1 MKLLLKQDSKYK
13 NKKMTKII
21 HNLCPTC
28 HRNIDIIEVPMAKIM
43 VRSLLKVYKWAL
55 ENKPVTA
62 LDQVYF
68 NMNEV
73 KSMFNHSE
81 YARFNDMVH
90 FSDILEKHGKAQYSI
105 NLPKAEKFLKGEISI
120 PLVILKNPVTR
131 EVQFRNWGTINDV
144 PSIVE
149 FLNEEGNYV
158 PTYHKGSI

>member
-1 MKLLLKQDSKYK
+1 MRLLQRQDSKS
-13 NKKMTKII
+13 KKMKTN
-21 HNLCPTC
+21 NLCPLC
-28 HRNIDIIEVPMAKIM
+28 HRNIDIIEIPLAKIM
-43 VRSLLKVYKWAL
+43 VRSMLKVYKWAL
-55 ENKPVTA
+55 EQKQTA

-68 NMNEV
+68 NMKEV
-73 KSMFNHSE
+73 RGMFNHTE
-81 YARFNDMVH
+81 YARFGDLVH

-120 PLVILKNPVTR
+120 PLVVLKNPVTK

-149 FLNEEGNYV
+149 FLNEEGNYI